1 MCSFPVLTERG
12 LQRSEALPGVKSHK
26 WSGCKV
32 IGGTSIIQKQILFYY
47 IKPKSDFFLVV
58 GGSGFVWLSFTYCCL
73 CLGSLIINME
83 KRDLTLMIAFT
94 LSILNCAKEQPSP
107 KRQDTVKKTLDLDL
121 YTYFLLPL
129 PDLLLLLL
137 IMMW

>member
-1 MCSFPVLTERG
+1 
-12 LQRSEALPGVKSHK
+12 
-26 WSGCKV
+26 
-32 IGGTSIIQKQILFYY
+32 
-47 IKPKSDFFLVV
+47 
-58 GGSGFVWLSFTYCCL
+58 
-73 CLGSLIINME
+73 ME